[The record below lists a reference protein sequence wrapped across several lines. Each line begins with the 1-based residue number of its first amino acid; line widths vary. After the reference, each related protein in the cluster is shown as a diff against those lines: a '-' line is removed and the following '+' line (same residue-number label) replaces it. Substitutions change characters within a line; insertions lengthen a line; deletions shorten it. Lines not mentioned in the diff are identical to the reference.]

1 MVEDP
6 RMIRSDSDLTEFVH
20 DIRQEL
26 PYGGEEVNGFVCHK
40 FMSLSNNKQIPLV
53 LHYGVGRNMRPR

>member
-26 PYGGEEVNGFVCHK
+26 PYDGEEVNGFVCHK

-53 LHYGVGRNMRPR
+53 LH

>member
-6 RMIRSDSDLTEFVH
+6 CMIHSDTDLTELVH

-26 PYGGEEVNGFVCHK
+26 PYGGEVNGFVYHK
-40 FMSLSNNKQIPLV
+40 FMSVSNNKQIPLV
-53 LHYGVGRNMRPR
+53 LH